1 MRASSFSGVCH
12 FAQRGHLHTVG
23 GFGYR
28 RLHDLIRP
36 EFVPVNHK
44 RIERMYREAHLAVH
58 RRRKAKRPRSERQPL
73 QAATMPQCGVEHGL
87 RQRCI
92 GQRTAAEVP
101 DGAMRFAYC
110 NGPGAQWRVDE
121 RQMSPVTS
129 MPLAIAVASSIQ

>member
-1 MRASSFSGVCH
+1 M
-12 FAQRGHLHTVG
+12 HTVG

-73 QAATMPQCGVEHGL
+73 QAATMPNAVWSMDFVSDALASGRRLKCLTVQCASL
-87 RQRCI
+87 I
-92 GQRTAAEVP
+92 AT
-101 DGAMRFAYC
+101 
-110 NGPGAQWRVDE
+110 GPALSGEWTNAR
-121 RQMSPVTS
+121 
-129 MPLAIAVASSIQ
+129 